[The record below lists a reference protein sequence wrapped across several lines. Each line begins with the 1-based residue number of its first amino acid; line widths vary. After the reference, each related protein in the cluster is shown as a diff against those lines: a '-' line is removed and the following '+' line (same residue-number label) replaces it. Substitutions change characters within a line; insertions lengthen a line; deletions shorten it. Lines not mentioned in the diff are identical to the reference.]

1 VEEPL
6 RQKAPFWL
14 CALLLAFALL
24 SPGVRAHAQEA
35 NYPTRPIRWIVPWP
49 AGGTTDV
56 IARVVAQQVSE
67 VIGQPIVIDN
77 RGGASAMIGINAAV
91 QAAPDG
97 YTFLVSDSALSSV
110 ASLNGKL
117 PFDPQ
122 KDLIPITIFVTVP
135 HALVVRND
143 LPVKSIQEL
152 IALAKAKPKTLN
164 FGSGGIAS
172 PLHLAGELF
181 RARAGIEW
189 THIPYRGS
197 GPAIAAVVSGEVD
210 VVTPTLPSMIG
221 QAKGGNMRVLAVM
234 TAKRS
239 PSLPDVPTL
248 AEAGLPN
255 AEAFAYFGLHAIKGT
270 PQPIVERMYQACI
283 KALNTPELRERLR
296 EQAADVVANTPAEYA
311 AFVRDDTQKWRDII
325 NAAGLSKEN

>member
-1 VEEPL
+1 MW
-6 RQKAPFWL
+6 QKARSWL
-14 CALLLAFALL
+14 GVLLLATAV
-24 SPGVRAHAQEA
+24 SSSSVCANAQEA
-35 NYPTRPIRWIVPWP
+35 NYPTRTIRWIVPWP

-56 IARVVAQQVSE
+56 VARLVAQKVSE
-67 VIGQPIVIDN
+67 VIGQPIIIDN
-77 RGGASAMIGINAAV
+77 RGGAAGMIGINAAV
-91 QAAPDG
+91 QSTPDG

-117 PFDPQ
+117 PFDPE

-135 HALVVRND
+135 HALVVRKD
-143 LPVKSIQEL
+143 LPVNSVKEL
-152 IALAKAKPKTLN
+152 TALAKEKPKTLN

-189 THIPYRGS
+189 THVPYRGS

-210 VVTPTLPSMIG
+210 VATPTLPSMIG
-221 QAKGGNMRVLAVM
+221 QAKSGNMRVLAVM

-270 PQPIVERMYQACI
+270 PQAFVEAMYKACI

-311 AFVRDDTQKWRDII
+311 AFVKADTQKWRDII
-325 NAAGLSKEN
+325 HAAGLSKEN